1 MPMFPLMSSEFV
13 TFVCG
18 SCLPLG
24 LIQFPMQQKR
34 LYCPVGPFRSLVQFS
49 NAQSQGILLYPEGTE
64 APAFSLSH
72 NEMQNQNQ
80 KALS

>member
-13 TFVCG
+13 TFVCA

-24 LIQFPMQQKR
+24 LIQFSTQQKH
-34 LYCPVGPFRSLVQFS
+34 LYCPVGPFRSFLRFS
-49 NAQSQGILLYPEGTE
+49 DAQPQRILLYPEGIE
-64 APAFSLSH
+64 VPAFSLSH

-80 KALS
+80 KAFS